1 MGFMPG
7 LTPVDEPH
15 GWRRRNGADVAGAD
29 KGKSMRGIAGERK
42 AMSLMEGEKARRQVD
57 VVFGIGLVGC
67 LRQQGIRGGG
77 LTKF

>member
-1 MGFMPG
+1 MPA

-15 GWRRRNGADVAGAD
+15 GWRRGCRAGVGGAD
-29 KGKSMRGIAGERK
+29 KGNSMRGIARERE

-57 VVFGIGLVGC
+57 VVFGIGQVGR
-67 LRQQGIRGGG
+67 LRQQGIRIRGGG